1 MTRPP
6 IALALAMAAL
16 LPASA
21 PAQDYSVLLSARG
34 AGLVGERYD
43 GYLGLPGAV
52 SAAARSSAGIVNI
65 KRRALYSD
73 LAARRG
79 VSPQEVGVTA
89 ACQLLARVQ
98 VGESYMLAD
107 GQWRRRL
114 SGQRA
119 PHPDYCG

>member
-1 MTRPP
+1 MNRLL
-6 IALALAMAAL
+6 IALALSAATL
-16 LPASA
+16 LPQSA
-21 PAQDYSVLLSARG
+21 PAQDYSVLLSARA

-43 GYLGLPGAV
+43 GYFGYQGGV
-52 SAAARSSAGIVNI
+52 SDALKKSVGSVNI

-89 ACQLLARVQ
+89 ACQLLGRVR
-98 VGESYMLAD
+98 VGESYMLSD
-107 GQWRRRL
+107 GTWRRRA
-114 SGQRA
+114 SNQGA